1 MPGKQRLVP
10 FPGSPP
16 GYARYQPAQK
26 QVSCSHDFV
35 LLILKMVS
43 GAIQGPEGKDPFIL
57 YSLSLLKG
65 SRAIKKTHG
74 CDEFPWLSAA
84 AGWDSRGD
92 EWSGKQSEGRR
103 ADWKENEE
111 EKSRGESGIKESEEK
126 TKGGSAD
133 CLLFSCRLRFLPCCH
148 GLGFPALPS
157 SLQPPDPILLP
168 AGWGCCPFPSSAHS
182 RTGTQLQGTTAEP
195 VPQPRTQ
202 RGPRTNSKIQELQ
215 ETSRQ
220 SVPVHGQGSPVQEVC
235 VCTCSHGRPTT
246 ARYNCTCL
254 LQTKQAFI
262 PCWKFPPVESEPLS
276 EDGPVHA

>member
-1 MPGKQRLVP
+1 
-10 FPGSPP
+10 
-16 GYARYQPAQK
+16 
-26 QVSCSHDFV
+26 
-35 LLILKMVS
+35 MVS

-92 EWSGKQSEGRR
+92 EWSGKQNEERR

-148 GLGFPALPS
+148 GRGFPALPS
-157 SLQPPDPILLP
+157 SLQPSDPILLP
-168 AGWGCCPFPSSAHS
+168 VGWGCCPFPSSAHS

-220 SVPVHGQGSPVQEVC
+220 SVPVCLYTWPGISSAGGLYMHTYARAPYHSSLQLHLFTTNKTSFYSVLEVSSC
-235 VCTCSHGRPTT
+235 GIRAPFRRWPSARLKVCQCS
-246 ARYNCTCL
+246 
-254 LQTKQAFI
+254 
-262 PCWKFPPVESEPLS
+262 
-276 EDGPVHA
+276 